1 MGRRHLVCY
10 NRHMSTTSLVTA
22 AKLLALPTGMGKRYE
37 LVLGKLRVM
46 SPAGWRHGNVVSNL
60 HEVLASFVK
69 QRDLGMMFG
78 AETGFRLTRDPDTVR
93 APDIAFIARQSL
105 PAEMPRE
112 AFWPGAPDLA
122 VEVLS
127 PDDRTGEVDEKIEAW
142 LAAGTA
148 AVWIVDPK
156 LRTVTIHESGNQI
169 SVRAAGQTLDGGTVV
184 PGFSCAVD
192 ELYR

>member
-1 MGRRHLVCY
+1 
-10 NRHMSTTSLVTA
+10 
-22 AKLLALPTGMGKRYE
+22 
-37 LVLGKLRVM
+37 
-46 SPAGWRHGNVVSNL
+46 
-60 HEVLASFVK
+60 
-69 QRDLGMMFG
+69 
-78 AETGFRLTRDPDTVR
+78 
-93 APDIAFIARQSL
+93 
-105 PAEMPRE
+105 MPRE

-156 LRTVTIHESGNQI
+156 LRTVTIHESGNQV

-192 ELYR
+192 ELFR